1 MFENLILN
9 NLPGNK
15 LSYNRSNNHRKVYIE
30 TYGCQMNLSDTEI
43 ILSVLSDFGFNET
56 NIIEESDVILLNT
69 CSVRDNAEIR
79 IYNRLTHLKKFKKD
93 NPELVIGILGCMAE
107 RLRKDLLEKDKI
119 VDIIVGPDEY
129 RKLPSIIENTF
140 ETGEKGIATKLSKI
154 ETYDDIKPV
163 RKNGVTAWVTVM
175 RGCDKF
181 CSFCV
186 VPFTRGRERSRK
198 LENIILEIKELEQN
212 GVKDIWLLG
221 QNVNSYSDGNFDF
234 ADLLKN
240 CAEAVPSVRIRFIT
254 SHPYDL
260 SNKLLE
266 TISSFNNIS
275 KYIHLPVQ
283 SGSDRILKLM
293 NRLYSTEQYLK
304 IIEYARKLMP
314 AIGLSTDIITG
325 FPTETEEDHK
335 MTLALMKEVKYDS
348 AFMFAYSPRE
358 NTKSFSMIDDV
369 NSEIKKRRLEEII
382 GLQRKISI
390 QVNSGLIGQTKE
402 ILLESVSKKSTDFF
416 MGRTDCNKSTIVPKY
431 EITLKREYKIGDV
444 LDVKIIKANSATLF
458 GEIVN

>member
-9 NLPGNK
+9 NIPGEKPN
-15 LSYNRSNNHRKVYIE
+15 YYRSNNHRKVYIE

-56 NIIEESDVILLNT
+56 KNIEDSDVILLNT
-69 CSVRDNAEIR
+69 CSVRDNAEKR
-79 IYNRLTHLKKFKKD
+79 IYNRLTHLKKFKKE

-198 LENIILEIKELEQN
+198 LENII
-212 GVKDIWLLG
+212 
-221 QNVNSYSDGNFDF
+221 
-234 ADLLKN
+234 
-240 CAEAVPSVRIRFIT
+240 
-254 SHPYDL
+254 
-260 SNKLLE
+260 
-266 TISSFNNIS
+266 
-275 KYIHLPVQ
+275 
-283 SGSDRILKLM
+283 
-293 NRLYSTEQYLK
+293 
-304 IIEYARKLMP
+304 
-314 AIGLSTDIITG
+314 
-325 FPTETEEDHK
+325 
-335 MTLALMKEVKYDS
+335 
-348 AFMFAYSPRE
+348 
-358 NTKSFSMIDDV
+358 
-369 NSEIKKRRLEEII
+369 
-382 GLQRKISI
+382 
-390 QVNSGLIGQTKE
+390 
-402 ILLESVSKKSTDFF
+402 
-416 MGRTDCNKSTIVPKY
+416 
-431 EITLKREYKIGDV
+431 
-444 LDVKIIKANSATLF
+444 
-458 GEIVN
+458 